1 MLLPVSALWF
11 KDISH
16 IIGTYVLVYHHL
28 ARHAQDP
35 ADAYADGQVITMPP
49 MVECVITRI

>member
-1 MLLPVSALWF
+1 MIMLLPVYLLWF

-16 IIGTYVLVYHHL
+16 IIGTYVLVYH
-28 ARHAQDP
+28 RHAQDP
-35 ADAYADGQVITMPP
+35 SDGQVVTTPP